1 MQQVSWLAVSQRTVQ
16 GGSHM
21 QTLFLL
27 WLQAQILC
35 TPCCVHVSC
44 CVSFC
49 LSFNMRPVRVEVI
62 ETGFWLTDNEN
73 TTSSWHSWDKCAAKF
88 YQTRT
93 PLSVRCTLPLF
104 PIVLM
109 ETWYPRAIT
118 SNKTSNN
125 DYTISCRIHPAS
137 CKGSNKPSKHERT
150 TWKASAQSLMVAW
163 KKRTQTPEA
172 VQLHSFLI
180 WTAES

>member
-1 MQQVSWLAVSQRTVQ
+1 MQPLLFSPTLPHKGGWHNNCLTESLVNAAGFLISRQSANSSGRFTHADLILAVVT
-16 GGSHM
+16 GS
-21 QTLFLL
+21 
-27 WLQAQILC
+27 
-35 TPCCVHVSC
+35 HVSC

-49 LSFNMRPVRVEVI
+49 LPLSEFNMRPVQVEVI

-93 PLSVRCTLPLF
+93 PLSVHCTLPLF

-118 SNKTSNN
+118 SKRGNL
-125 DYTISCRIHPAS
+125 ISR
-137 CKGSNKPSKHERT
+137 
-150 TWKASAQSLMVAW
+150 
-163 KKRTQTPEA
+163 
-172 VQLHSFLI
+172 
-180 WTAES
+180 